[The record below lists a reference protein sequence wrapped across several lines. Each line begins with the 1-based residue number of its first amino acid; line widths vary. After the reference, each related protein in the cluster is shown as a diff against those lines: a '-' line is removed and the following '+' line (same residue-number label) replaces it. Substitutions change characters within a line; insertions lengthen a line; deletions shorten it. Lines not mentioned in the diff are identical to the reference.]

1 MALTFEHA
9 LLPIVFAIVA
19 ALYASVGQAGGT
31 GYIAIM
37 GLAGFGPEAIKPT
50 ALALNVIVAAI
61 GCARFAR
68 AGLLTWRSFY
78 PFAILGAPFSVLG
91 GISDLPHRLYQPV
104 VGLLLIAASALML
117 RSAARAAEIDRTA
130 SATPPFGPSLLV
142 GAVVGYVSGLTGVGG
157 GIFLSPLVLAFGWVG
172 TRQAA
177 AVSVVFNLLNSA
189 AALAAIWTVI
199 PAMPEPLPWWMLAV
213 AVGGLLGSGLGIQFL
228 SPKSLRYILAGLLLA
243 AGVRMIF
250 T

>member
-1 MALTFEHA
+1 MALSFEHA

-37 GLAGFGPEAIKPT
+37 GLAGYGPEAIKPT

-199 PAMPEPLPWWMLAV
+199 PAMPAPLPWWMLAV
-213 AVGGLLGSGLGIQFL
+213 AAGGLLGSGLGIQFL

>member
-1 MALTFEHA
+1 MALSFEHA

-37 GLAGFGPEAIKPT
+37 GLAGYGPEAIKPT

-104 VGLLLIAASALML
+104 VGILLIAASALML

-130 SATPPFGPSLLV
+130 SATPPFGPSLLA
-142 GAVVGYVSGLTGVGG
+142 GAVAGYVSGLTGVGG

-172 TRQAA
+172 ARQAA

-213 AVGGLLGSGLGIQFL
+213 AIGGLLGSGLGIQVL
-228 SPKSLRYILAGLLLA
+228 SPKILRYILAGLLLA
-243 AGVRMIF
+243 AGIRMIL

>member
-1 MALTFEHA
+1 MALSFEHA

-19 ALYASVGQAGGT
+19 AFYASVGQAGGT

-37 GLAGFGPEAIKPT
+37 GLAGYGPEAIKPT

-91 GISDLPHRLYQPV
+91 GISDLPHHLYQPV
-104 VGLLLIAASALML
+104 VGALLIAASALML
-117 RSAARAAEIDRTA
+117 RSAARATEIDQTA
-130 SATPPFGPSLLV
+130 SAAPPFAPSLLV
-142 GAVVGYVSGLTGVGG
+142 GAAVGYVSGMTGVGG
-157 GIFLSPLVLAFGWVG
+157 GIFLSPLVLAFGWIG

-177 AVSVVFNLLNSA
+177 GVSAVFNLLNSA

-199 PAMPEPLPWWMLAV
+199 PAMPEPLPWWILAV
-213 AVGGLLGSGLGIQFL
+213 TIGGLLGSGLGIQFL
-228 SPKSLRYILAGLLLA
+228 SPKSLRLILAGLLLA
-243 AGVRMIF
+243 AGIRMIF

>member
-1 MALTFEHA
+1 MALILEHA
-9 LLPIVFAIVA
+9 LLPIFFAIVA

-37 GLAGFGPEAIKPT
+37 GLAGYGPEVIKPT

-91 GISDLPHRLYQPV
+91 GISDLPRGLYQPA
-104 VGLLLIAASALML
+104 VGILLLAASALMI
-117 RSAARAAEIDRTA
+117 RSVERAAEIDRA
-130 SATPPFGPSLLV
+130 AAATPPFWPSLLA

-157 GIFLSPLVLAFGWVG
+157 GIFLSPLVLAFGWIA

-177 AVSVVFNLLNSA
+177 AVSTVFNLLNSA

-213 AVGGLLGSGLGIQFL
+213 GIGGLFGSGLGIQFL
-228 SPKSLRYILAGLLLA
+228 SPKALRYILAGLLLA
-243 AGVRMIF
+243 AGVRMVF
-250 T
+250 A

>member
-1 MALTFEHA
+1 MALSFEHA

-37 GLAGFGPEAIKPT
+37 GLAGYGPEAIKPT
-50 ALALNVIVAAI
+50 ALALNIIVAAI

-91 GISDLPHRLYQPV
+91 GLSDLPHRFYQPV
-104 VGLLLIAASALML
+104 VGILLIAASALML
-117 RSAARAAEIDRTA
+117 RSATRAAEIDRTA
-130 SATPPFGPSLLV
+130 SDTPPFGPSLLV
-142 GAVVGYVSGLTGVGG
+142 GAVVGYVSGMTGVGG
-157 GIFLSPLVLAFGWVG
+157 GIFLSPLVLAFGWIG

-177 AVSVVFNLLNSA
+177 GVSAVFNLLNSA

-199 PAMPEPLPWWMLAV
+199 PAMPGPLPWWMLAV
-213 AVGGLLGSGLGIQFL
+213 AIGGLLGSGLGIQVL
-228 SPKSLRYILAGLLLA
+228 SPKSLRLILAGLLLA
-243 AGVRMIF
+243 AGIRMIF

>member
-1 MALTFEHA
+1 MALSFEHA
-9 LLPIVFAIVA
+9 LLPIIFAIVA

-37 GLAGFGPEAIKPT
+37 GLSGFGPEAIKPT

-91 GISDLPHRLYQPV
+91 GISDLPHRLYQPF
-104 VGLLLIAASALML
+104 VGILLIAASALML

-199 PAMPEPLPWWMLAV
+199 PAMPGPLPWWMLAV
-213 AVGGLLGSGLGIQFL
+213 AIGGLLGSGLGIQVL
-228 SPKSLRYILAGLLLA
+228 SPKALRYILAGLLLA
-243 AGVRMIF
+243 AGLRMIF